1 MFGTLKLNGTVQEV
15 HKPKGGYMTVKNLQ
29 VSYPPSVVPPSPNE
43 FPVTTFPITNITV
56 ANPATV
62 TCPNH
67 PFSQS
72 ADATITTVDFLQV
85 RGMQQ
90 INSKN
95 AFILNVIDA
104 NNFTVGLDT
113 LQMYAYT
120 GGGIIS
126 IVGGHAPYSPFQNIL
141 QRAPPAP

>member
-1 MFGTLKLNGTVQEV
+1 
-15 HKPKGGYMTVKNLQ
+15 MTVKNLL

-43 FPVTTFPITNITV
+43 FPVTTFTITNITQGY
-56 ANPATV
+56 PAIV
-62 TCPNH
+62 TCPSH
-67 PFSQS
+67 PFSES

-95 AFILNVIDA
+95 AFILSVIDA
-104 NNFTVGLDT
+104 DNFTVGIDT
-113 LQMYAYT
+113 SQMYAYT

-141 QRAPPAP
+141 QRNPPS

>member
-1 MFGTLKLNGTVQEV
+1 
-15 HKPKGGYMTVKNLQ
+15 MTVKNPK

-43 FPVTTFPITNITV
+43 WPITTFPITGITN
-56 ANPATV
+56 ASQATV
-62 TCPNH
+62 TCSNH
-67 PFSQS
+67 PFTQS

-95 AFILNVIDA
+95 AFIINVIDT

-113 LQMYAYT
+113 TQMYVYT

-126 IVGGHAPYSPFQNIL
+126 IVGGHSPYSPLVNLL
-141 QRAPPAP
+141 QRPAP